1 MQKVVVTDSTFES
14 LDVERGVLEPLGCE
28 VVGAQCK
35 TQDELIDLTQQ
46 ADYVITQFARV
57 DAAVIAAMEKCRIIV
72 RYGVGVDNVDL
83 DAAAERN
90 IPVCNV
96 PGYCVNEVADH
107 TLALVLALTRWAA
120 PCWDDIR
127 QGRWKL
133 PVALEHMRALKDMTV
148 GVVGFGRIGAAV
160 AARLIP
166 FRCRILVCDPAVH
179 RSVIVGARCEPVG
192 LDELLE
198 AADLISLHCPST
210 PQTQSLIDESTIR
223 KMKRGVLLVN
233 TSRGDVVETDHLI
246 AALDRGHVAGA
257 ALDVTSPEPI
267 PHDSPLLKMQNVI
280 ITPHIASVSVAAIT
294 TLRTSAA
301 EAVACAVRGDKLP
314 NVVNGVDA

>member
-1 MQKVVVTDSTFES
+1 MHKVVVTDSTFES
-14 LDVERGVLEPLGCE
+14 LDMEEGVLEPLGCE
-28 VVGAQCK
+28 VVGGQCK
-35 TQDELIDLTQQ
+35 TRDELIALTGQ

-57 DAAVIAAMEKCRIIV
+57 DADVIAAMERCQIIV

-83 DAAAERN
+83 DAAAQRN

-96 PGYCVNEVADH
+96 PGYCVDEVADH
-107 TLALVLALTRWAA
+107 TMALILAVTRWAA
-120 PCWDDIR
+120 PCWDSIR
-127 QGRWKL
+127 QGDWKR
-133 PVALEHMRALKDMTV
+133 PVTLEQMRALKDMTV
-148 GVVGFGRIGAAV
+148 GIVGFGRIGGAV
-160 AARLIP
+160 AARLLP
-166 FRCRILVCDPAVH
+166 FKCRILACDSIVDP
-179 RSVIVGARCEPVG
+179 SVIARAGGEPVG
-192 LDELLE
+192 FDELLE
-198 AADLISLHCPST
+198 NADLISLHCPST
-210 PQTQSLIDESTIR
+210 PETQSLIDESAIR

-233 TSRGDVVETDHLI
+233 TSRGDIVHTQHLI
-246 AALDRGHVAGA
+246 AALQSGHVGGA

-280 ITPHIASVSVAAIT
+280 ITPHIASSSVAAVT